1 MVNKTRVLGKG
12 LGAIIAT
19 SPTPAG
25 DIEKIMIEDSSR
37 IIEIDVNRISPNP
50 DQPRHKFDEH
60 DLIGLA
66 ESIKSVGLIQPIIV
80 RKYEAGYLVV
90 AGERR
95 LRAVKSLGLATIRS
109 IVIKADEE
117 KNFSL
122 ALIENIQRSNLD
134 PIEEAKAYRVLANR
148 FRLKHQDISEKVGK
162 DRSTITNSLRLLSL
176 PEEIQDSIS
185 HGKISAGHAKIL
197 LSSSSAS
204 RQIEI
209 FHEIIEK
216 GLSVRALETLLGEI
230 KTSSKSHKKTSISKK
245 DAHIRKMEEKL
256 VSMLGTKV
264 EIRHSGGKG
273 KIEISYYSLDDFDR
287 IVDIIRK

>member
-25 DIEKIMIEDSSR
+25 DIEKVIGEDSSR
-37 IIEIDVNRISPNP
+37 VIEIDVNKISPNP

-60 DLIGLA
+60 EIAGLA

-80 RKYEAGYLVV
+80 RKFETGYLVV

-95 LRAVKSLGLATIRS
+95 LRAVKSLGLHTIRS

-134 PIEEAKAYRVLANR
+134 PIEEAKAYRVLANK
-148 FRLKHQDISEKVGK
+148 FMLKHQDISEKVGK
-162 DRSTITNSLRLLSL
+162 NRSTITNSLRLLTL

-185 HGKISAGHAKIL
+185 HGKISTGHAKVL
-197 LSSSSAS
+197 LSTPSVSK
-204 RQIEI
+204 QIEI
-209 FHEIIEK
+209 FREIVDK
-216 GLSVRALETLLGEI
+216 GLSVRALEVMLGEI
-230 KTSSKSHKKTSISKK
+230 KTTSKSHKKISVSKK

-264 EIRHSGGKG
+264 EIKHSGSKG
-273 KIEISYYSLDDFDR
+273 RIEISYYSLDDFDR